1 MLSHLRNTYKQTTS
15 SVSAMTDAKVAVKI
29 AVKAITISL
38 IRWCGKCKFDKLGTS
53 VWRKL
58 KLKLNNWQ
66 QKMLDRLKT
75 NLTTTL
81 IDYILVDGYIL
92 N

>member
-1 MLSHLRNTYKQTTS
+1 LLSHLRNTYKQTTS
-15 SVSAMTDAKVAVKI
+15 SVSAMTDAKVAVKV

-38 IRWCGKCKFDKLGTS
+38 IRWCGQCKFDTI
-53 VWRKL
+53 VWCKL